1 MPISGREGQ
10 EMSSVQPKWAKSAL
24 EMSSVQPKRSKSAL
38 QKRREDELS
47 DSELMFSDSDQH
59 NGNGRTLQLIVEQIQ
74 AISVQQQEARRADR
88 AEMRAAIANLAAKI
102 EPQQIS
108 DEEEY
113 RPTKRR
119 ATTAK
124 KAQAFALPVTS
135 HRKAPV
141 SRTAT
146 TPRAWQAA
154 MDPIARIRADEASHA
169 QSQLLLQ
176 TRTHVQDPD
185 SEIKSGYYRTL
196 TDNQKYE
203 VPWPCDTVYR
213 ANGKRATFDSMSM
226 SEFVQGYLHIIA
238 TSLPLN
244 EDMAA
249 AYDHIAYLCDLM
261 ADAQHSDWSL
271 VKNSHRQILHMVE
284 QGQITWECAEAR
296 NTARAKQLQ
305 RAEKAA
311 AAGKVFSSTPKK
323 QGNNMGRRANPC
335 SPFQQ
340 GKCQHNSH
348 HQANGQTWHHICV
361 TCIRVTG
368 QRNQHGE
375 INCKRKA
382 LHEARMGRS
391 PSLST

>member
-1 MPISGREGQ
+1 MGRHAKRAKRVYCEPCGGWHSPPTGQKCAKQMQDPSDVETADETNLPSEPEATSDEKEAKSQGVSPTRRSRRIMAISGREGQ
-10 EMSSVQPKWAKSAL
+10 EMSSVQPKW
-24 EMSSVQPKRSKSAL
+24 SKSAL
-38 QKRREDELS
+38 QKRREVESS

-59 NGNGRTLQLIVEQIQ
+59 NGNGRTLQLIVEQMQ

-108 DEEEY
+108 DEEEH

-124 KAQAFALPVTS
+124 KAQAFALPVAS

-169 QSQLLLQ
+169 QAQLLLQ
-176 TRTHVQDPD
+176 TRTHLQDPD

-244 EDMAA
+244 EDTAA

-296 NTARAKQLQ
+296 NTA
-305 RAEKAA
+305 
-311 AAGKVFSSTPKK
+311 
-323 QGNNMGRRANPC
+323 
-335 SPFQQ
+335 
-340 GKCQHNSH
+340 
-348 HQANGQTWHHICV
+348 
-361 TCIRVTG
+361 
-368 QRNQHGE
+368 
-375 INCKRKA
+375 
-382 LHEARMGRS
+382 
-391 PSLST
+391 